1 MKPRERLRL
10 GDLLLEDGS
19 ITQQQLDEAI
29 ADQSRNGRKLGATL
43 IGLGYLDESELVES
57 LARQLGLDKVDLDRF
72 ELDPNLVMK
81 LPEIQAR
88 RFRAIVLREH
98 DQEYLVGTS
107 DPTDIFAQD
116 ELARLLQKSVRFVV
130 VAESSLVNAID
141 RTYRRTEEISSLAQE
156 LGAELEA
163 GDFDVEALAE
173 DADQADIPVVR
184 LLKTIFEDA
193 VQVGATDIHI
203 EPDEQVLRIRQR
215 VDGALQEQVMR
226 ERRIAPAV
234 ALRLKL
240 MAGLD
245 ISEKRLPQDGRFN
258 LRVRE
263 RSVDVRLSTMPV
275 RYGESVVMR
284 LLDQSA
290 VELVLDELGMND
302 TMATRLRRQTRQPNG
317 MILVT
322 GPTGS
327 GKTTTLY
334 AALKELNQADRK
346 IITAEDPIEYR
357 LSRVNQ
363 VQVQPRIG
371 LTFASILRAALRQDP
386 DIILVGEMRDE
397 ETVDIGLRAAMTG
410 HLVLST
416 LHTNDAIATV
426 DRLLDMGAP
435 GYLLA
440 ATLRAIIG
448 QRLLRRVCPNCSEPD
463 VLEETQQSWVEG
475 LFGETVAQRL
485 RFFKGRGCSFCGHT
499 GYRGRTAVFEFLEL
513 NAEMR
518 SALRGND
525 SERFYTAAYQ
535 AEYYK
540 PLVLAAFELAV
551 AGVTTLAEAERVA
564 GEMEQALERGSI
576 DLSSIEN
583 MVTEQ

>member
-1 MKPRERLRL
+1 MRPRERVRL
-10 GDLLLEDGS
+10 GDLLLQDER
-19 ITQQQLDEAI
+19 ITESQLEEAI
-29 ADQSRNGRKLGATL
+29 ADQARNGRKLGATL
-43 IGLGYLDESELVES
+43 ISMGYLSESELAES
-57 LARQLGLDKVDLDRF
+57 LARQLGLEKIQLDRF
-72 ELDPNLVMK
+72 ELDPELVTRV
-81 LPEIQAR
+81 PEIQAR
-88 RFRAIVLREH
+88 RFRAIVLREY
-98 DQEYLVGTS
+98 DDEYLVGTS

-116 ELARLLQKSVRFVV
+116 ELARILQRPVRFAVV
-130 VAESSLVNAID
+130 TESSLVAAID
-141 RTYRRTEEISSLAQE
+141 RTYRRTEEISSLAEE

-163 GDFDVEALAE
+163 SDFDVEALTE
-173 DADQADIPVVR
+173 DVDQADIPVVR
-184 LLKTIFEDA
+184 LLRTLFEDA

-290 VELVLDELGMND
+290 VELVLDQLGMQEA
-302 TMATRLRRQTRQPNG
+302 MAARLRRQVRQPNG

-334 AALKELNQADRK
+334 AALRELNQADRK

-357 LSRVNQ
+357 LPRINQ
-363 VQVQPRIG
+363 VQVQNRIG
-371 LTFASILRAALRQDP
+371 LTFANILRSALRQDP

-416 LHTNDAIATV
+416 LHTNDAVATV

-440 ATLRAIIG
+440 ATLRAVIG
-448 QRLLRRVCPNCSEPD
+448 QRLLRRVCEQCSQPEPMD
-463 VLEETQQSWVEG
+463 DGQAAWVAG
-475 LFGETVAQRL
+475 LFGEEAADRL
-485 RFFKGRGCSFCGHT
+485 SFRRGRGCNFCGYT
-499 GYRGRTAVFEFLEL
+499 GYSGRTAVFEFLEL
-513 NAEMR
+513 DADMR
-518 SALRGND
+518 SALRGGD
-525 SERFYTAAYQ
+525 SERFHAAAYK
-535 AEYYK
+535 AEFYK

-551 AGVTTLAEAERVA
+551 RGVTTLAEAERVA
-564 GEMEQALERGSI
+564 GEMEQAFERGHLSLD
-576 DLSSIEN
+576 DLALPAQEA
-583 MVTEQ
+583 